1 MMATPKPPLLLL
13 AGVLATAL
21 AGCGNATSGTIS
33 TDDGYIAIR
42 DGQAVVRAPG
52 QPDASIA
59 ADGALRIGETAIAT
73 TPGQR
78 TQLARYYAEAAAL
91 RDDGIATG
99 KAGLAVAG
107 HAIGAVIS
115 GLASGDSDR
124 IDKEVDAKARTVEA
138 SARKL
143 CADLAQLRS
152 TQDAIAAQLPA
163 FRPYARIDAGGA
175 ERCMR

>member
-1 MMATPKPPLLLL
+1 MATPRIPLVLFAGAL
-13 AGVLATAL
+13 AVAL
-21 AGCGNATSGTIS
+21 AGCDSAVSGTVV
-33 TDDGYIAIR
+33 TDDGYIALR
-42 DGQAVVRAPG
+42 DGYAVVSAPG

-59 ADGALRIGETAIAT
+59 ADGALRIGEAAIAT
-73 TPGQR
+73 TPEQR

-107 HAIGAVIS
+107 HALGSVIS
-115 GLASGDSDR
+115 GLVSGDPDR

-138 SARKL
+138 SARKV

-163 FRPYARIDAGGA
+163 FRPYARIDAGDA
-175 ERCMR
+175 ERCQR

>member
-1 MMATPKPPLLLL
+1 MMATLKTSMLLL
-13 AGVLATAL
+13 AGALAATL
-21 AGCGNATSGTIS
+21 AGCGSATSGTIV

-52 QPDASIA
+52 NPDASIA
-59 ADGALRIGETAIAT
+59 ADGALRIGEAAIAT
-73 TPGQR
+73 TPEQR
-78 TQLARYYAEAAAL
+78 VQLARYYAEAAAL

-107 HAIGAVIS
+107 HAIGSVIS
-115 GLASGDSDR
+115 GLVSGNPDR
-124 IDKEVDAKARTVEA
+124 IDREVDAKARTVEA
-138 SARKL
+138 SAHKL

-163 FRPYARIDAGGA
+163 FRPYARINAGDA
-175 ERCMR
+175 ERCTR

>member
-1 MMATPKPPLLLL
+1 MAIQKTPLLLFAGAL
-13 AGVLATAL
+13 AVAL
-21 AGCGNATSGTIS
+21 AGCDSAVSGTVV
-33 TDDGYIAIR
+33 TDDGYIALR

-59 ADGALRIGETAIAT
+59 ADGALRIGEATIAT

-78 TQLARYYAEAAAL
+78 AQLARYYVEAAAL

-107 HAIGAVIS
+107 HAIGSVIS
-115 GLASGDSDR
+115 GLVSGDPDR
-124 IDKEVDAKARTVEA
+124 IDREVDAKARTVEA

-163 FRPYARIDAGGA
+163 FRPYARIDAGDTG
-175 ERCMR
+175 RCQR